1 MDVTSEWNRLSDIA
15 GEIGAR
21 TVILFDSFFYPFM
34 DKYLDILKRNYVKA
48 FVECFP
54 SGILLRQILNEKI
67 SIGRLVLD
75 KSPTM
80 ISLPSVDM
88 KVLKEWDILLVRK
101 TFMEVKPALVFK
113 HVEKCEKFM
122 IPDPEYYVLGKVGID
137 YIKRKCQDSVDIII
151 AKDYREIPRAIYEG
165 VAEMGVTW
173 SHDNMSWE
181 LSRRTLEKGITMEVG
196 VIKGADEMS
205 MKAFNLLFSEEMME
219 VTKSFDVKWI
229 GK

>member
-1 MDVTSEWNRLSDIA
+1 
-15 GEIGAR
+15 
-21 TVILFDSFFYPFM
+21 
-34 DKYLDILKRNYVKA
+34 
-48 FVECFP
+48 
-54 SGILLRQILNEKI
+54 
-67 SIGRLVLD
+67 
-75 KSPTM
+75 
-80 ISLPSVDM
+80 
-88 KVLKEWDILLVRK
+88 
-101 TFMEVKPALVFK
+101 
-113 HVEKCEKFM
+113 
-122 IPDPEYYVLGKVGID
+122 
-137 YIKRKCQDSVDIII
+137 VDIII